1 MLRIS
6 LFLLLLLSINLNA
19 KESSYESCGL
29 NDKARELAKLIVTHK
44 DQKRPILQCNALLAE
59 IADKKAKEMA
69 KQGKV
74 SHDGPG
80 GTPDKRL
87 IDAGYPLS
95 LPAAVVGNNHV
106 ESIMGGT
113 SHAEEALDYFANSY
127 AHRIHIFGEHPFYM
141 EQYEIGVGHAEE
153 WYSPHIDYWVVYIA
167 KAERPVIEYGERDP
181 LEETKY
187 LGVYKK

>member
-1 MLRIS
+1 LLRIS
-6 LFLLLLLSINLNA
+6 FTLLLVLSFQLAA

-29 NDKARELAKLIVTHK
+29 NEKARELARLIITHK
-44 DQKRPILQCNALLAE
+44 DQKRPLLQCNALLAE
-59 IADKKAKEMA
+59 AADKKAREMA
-69 KQGKV
+69 KEGKV

-87 IDAGYPLS
+87 LNAGYPLS
-95 LPAAVVGNNHV
+95 LPVAVIGNNHV

-113 SHAEEALDYFANSY
+113 PHAEAVLDYFANSY
-127 AHRIHIFGEHPFYM
+127 SHRIHIFGEHPFYM
-141 EQYEIGVGHAEE
+141 EQFEIGVGHAEE

-167 KAERPVIEYGERDP
+167 KAERPTIEYDDRDP
-181 LEETKY
+181 MKETKY

>member
-6 LFLLLLLSINLNA
+6 LVIFLVLSLQLEA
-19 KESSYESCGL
+19 SEDSFESCGL
-29 NDKARELAKLIVTHK
+29 NDKAQELARLIITHK
-44 DQKRPILQCNALLAE
+44 DQKRPFLQCNALLAE

-69 KQGKV
+69 KEGKV
-74 SHDGPG
+74 SHNGPG

-87 IDAGYPLS
+87 LNAGYPLS
-95 LPAAVVGNNHV
+95 LPASVVGTNHV
-106 ESIMGGT
+106 EAIMGGT
-113 SHAEEALDYFANSY
+113 PHAVDALDYFANSY

-141 EQYEIGVGHAEE
+141 EQFEIGVGHAAE

-167 KAERPVIEYGERDP
+167 KAERPTIEYDDRDP
-181 LEETKY
+181 MKETKY

>member
-1 MLRIS
+1 MQRIS
-6 LFLLLLLSINLNA
+6 LFLLLLFSLNLHA
-19 KESSYESCGL
+19 KEGSYESCGL
-29 NDKARELAKLIVTHK
+29 NDKARELAKLIITHK

-69 KQGKV
+69 KLGKV

-87 IDAGYPLS
+87 VDAGYPLS
-95 LPAAVVGNNHV
+95 LPTAVIGNNHV
-106 ESIMGGT
+106 ESVMGGT